1 MLSLDVFSHVVGVA
15 TGIRALDALP
25 MLAAIRRPEGRHLGT
40 HLALQIVIQHS
51 CRGGS
56 GTLSLSYLSETSE
69 PDPGTRTFQYF
80 EHLLKSSVADPG

>member
-15 TGIRALDALP
+15 TGVRALDALP
-25 MLAAIRRPEGRHLGT
+25 MLTAVRRPESGHLGT

-56 GTLSLSYLSETSE
+56 GHYPYLIFQKL
-69 PDPGTRTFQYF
+69 PDRTPALRHVKYF
-80 EHLLKSSVADPG
+80 EHLLKSSVGDPG

>member
-25 MLAAIRRPEGRHLGT
+25 MLTAIRRPEGRHLGT
-40 HLALQIVIQHS
+40 HLALQIIIQHS

-56 GTLSLSYLSETSE
+56 GTLSLSYLSETSGS
-69 PDPGTRTFQYF
+69 DPGTKKCKIF
-80 EHLLKSSVADPG
+80 